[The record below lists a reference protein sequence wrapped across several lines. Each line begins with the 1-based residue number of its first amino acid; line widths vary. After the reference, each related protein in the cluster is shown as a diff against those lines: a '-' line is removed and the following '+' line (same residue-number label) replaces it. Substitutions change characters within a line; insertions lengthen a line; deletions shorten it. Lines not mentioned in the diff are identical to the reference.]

1 MSNKS
6 LVNAIKAANIH
17 KKTNYY
23 IRELI
28 KPGIT
33 LKEIA
38 NLVENKIKEEI
49 LFDINNP
56 TQKGIGFPVGLSLN
70 NCAAHYTPNY
80 YDNDITLKES
90 DILKVDYGVH
100 IEGTIIDSAFTIHF
114 DPKYDQ
120 FVKLSKDLTNYAVS
134 LCRPD
139 VILGELGAD
148 IEEYIKSKELMIDG
162 KLCKINVMSEISGHM
177 ISQYEIH
184 AGKAVPNIAINYNA
198 RMKEYEYYAIEPFIT
213 TGLGK
218 SIIKGDNSHFML
230 NKNRLLLC
238 NKLKSNE
245 KKEYDLIY
253 TNFNTLPFCQKW
265 LYQLNKELDH
275 NKLLKNLEDKQ
286 ILNTYPPI
294 WDIEGSIVSQFEHT
308 IFVKENGIINL
319 TANNYY

>member
-1 MSNKS
+1 MSNKT
-6 LVNAIKAANIH
+6 LVNAIKSANVH

-23 IRELI
+23 IRDLI

-38 NLVENKIKEEI
+38 NLIENKVKEEI
-49 LFDINNP
+49 AFDIENP
-56 TQKGIGFPVGLSLN
+56 SQKGIAFPVGLSLN

-80 YDNDITLKES
+80 YDADIILKES

-114 DPKYDQ
+114 DPKYDE

-148 IEEYIKSKELMIDG
+148 IEEYIKSKELIIDG
-162 KLCKINVMSEISGHM
+162 KLCKMNVMSEISGHM
-177 ISQYEIH
+177 ISQYQIH
-184 AGKAVPNIAINYNA
+184 AGKAVPNVAINYNV
-198 RMKEYEYYAIEPFIT
+198 RMKEYEYYAIEPFLT

-230 NKNRLLLC
+230 SNSLNNL
-238 NKLKSNE
+238 NKLKSDE
-245 KKEYDLIY
+245 KKLYHLIY
-253 TNFNTLPFCQKW
+253 KNFNTLPFCQKW
-265 LYQLNKELDH
+265 LYQLNKELEHD
-275 NKLLKNLEDKQ
+275 KLLKKLEEKQ
-286 ILNTYPPI
+286 ILNVYPPI
-294 WDIEGSIVSQFEHT
+294 WDIEGSIISQFEHT